1 MLPGIP
7 KISAEDTVLKTTN
20 AAGETVSIPV
30 PAGSDILLDVAGIH
44 YNRTSSV
51 ILIFVRQ
58 FPNHLDGTSARYWDD
73 PYAFKPSRFLEDW
86 PRDAFLAFSGGP
98 RACIGRRFAEIEA
111 MATMI
116 MLVSRYSIEVMPD
129 AQYAAETF
137 EARRERI
144 LGADVRITLQ
154 YVSYLFFGVGVRANL
169 LSQASQDS
177 SRVQTAVKQALLCDL
192 VSTVCSAFC
201 THQFSWTMNSYPCI
215 YLHNLLHVR
224 AWNIRTSLFRDD
236 V

>member
-1 MLPGIP
+1 M
-7 KISAEDTVLKTTN
+7 
-20 AAGETVSIPV
+20 SIPV

-51 ILIFVRQ
+51 VLIFVRQ
-58 FPNHLDGTSARYWDD
+58 FHLTGTSARYWDD

-116 MLVSRYSIEVMPD
+116 MLVSRYSIEVMPE
-129 AQYAAETF
+129 AQYAAETP

-154 YVSYLFFGVGVRANL
+154 YVSYLFSGVGVRANF

-177 SRVQTAVKQALLCDL
+177 SGVQAAVKQAL
-192 VSTVCSAFC
+192 F
-201 THQFSWTMNSYPCI
+201 
-215 YLHNLLHVR
+215 
-224 AWNIRTSLFRDD
+224 
-236 V
+236 